1 LKEKQTEGIVS
12 VSFCWRLP
20 QKKSAKKAQK
30 FCGESKSNYL
40 CTPIATE
47 QAKRQRKCFLHE
59 DTKRDFEVDFQWKT
73 ARIRQALQK
82 VH

>member
-1 LKEKQTEGIVS
+1 VA
-12 VSFCWRLP
+12 LP
-20 QKKSAKKAQK
+20 SPQSCQRAAKFFSKKAQK
-30 FCGESKSNYL
+30 FCGELKSNYL
-40 CTPIATE
+40 CTPLATE
-47 QAKRQRKCFLHE
+47 QAKRQRKCFIHE